1 MTSGANFGSARSLV
15 KSVSLVFSYALP
27 DIHGRHLGLGKDAGR
42 YRCRRAARSDR
53 SGMLPQFIDE
63 DPRVLAVGAA
73 QRFDDV
79 EVFFAWNA
87 KDLLDTL
94 ILKGGD
100 EQLGAFHGL
109 QSSLGARSRLPNR
122 RPAAGTR
129 VGVRLMIEPKPCR
142 QSDGTY
148 GRASSRISNQIL
160 AGRSPMLFLSNDP
173 MTRSNDRMTSHVH
186 VGESASAS

>member
-109 QSSLGARSRLPNR
+109 QSFLGGADEEFSADAILDASFTMPTGSSSLARACAN
-122 RPAAGTR
+122 
-129 VGVRLMIEPKPCR
+129 GV
-142 QSDGTY
+142 
-148 GRASSRISNQIL
+148 
-160 AGRSPMLFLSNDP
+160 
-173 MTRSNDRMTSHVH
+173 
-186 VGESASAS
+186 